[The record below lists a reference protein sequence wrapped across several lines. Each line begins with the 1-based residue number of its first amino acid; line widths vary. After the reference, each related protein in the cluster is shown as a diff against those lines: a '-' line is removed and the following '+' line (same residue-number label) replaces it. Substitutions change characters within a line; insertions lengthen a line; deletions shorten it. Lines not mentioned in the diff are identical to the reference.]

1 MATRFED
8 FSFHTIGREPEL
20 LKRLSTPDP
29 NAPYSEDEEQ
39 LDSTDSESS
48 WDVEP
53 FPSGRPTFLQRLSG
67 GDPGQENDGTAMMEV
82 DYAGPSDSNPS
93 LQSRFQ
99 PFADTINASNGVPR
113 AGNLQ
118 KAVGKAAAGVVTATH
133 SSSPTPASRH
143 PSHPQSTRPLPDHNS
158 ASLSESSQPPRVDGP
173 ESRPDSPFNFNLQY
187 PPNSSRSVSPVKPD
201 LARLKLEQLDLI
213 PSPHTPRN
221 RSPSPTL
228 TVPAP
233 PPNAPQCPPRQDA
246 LSWLR
251 SLRRL
256 LSSFASLND
265 TNPCTSQPN
274 ANASGSNINPAPT
287 DIVTL
292 TSHAEALTR
301 ESLERVR
308 TSTEASPD
316 VSEKGDTSSNAV
328 PEITGRVENVVDGV
342 KQSEEIL
349 RQMGEWIREYEMMLG
364 SPSDE
369 DGDVEMEMDNDD
381 DEAKVVAREER
392 YLEQLSERVELAQKR
407 RADAVESIV
416 EARKMRE
423 REKRE
428 KEEAERKRKE
438 VEAERERERQQRIAE
453 EEDAARERRIA
464 ELEQKLAKERAEDAE
479 AKARRQRE
487 DEERQRREAEE
498 QREEEER
505 MRAAERLREEE
516 EERKQQEAER
526 KREEEERKK
535 KEADE
540 ERKRQEEVEA
550 RRRKQAEEAAEAER
564 QRRLVEE
571 RERQRQVELAEQEKK
586 RKEAEER
593 RAAEA
598 ERRRLAEEQ
607 KRKRLEEAEQQR
619 KIEEERAKV
628 QEEAERKA
636 KAKIEDER
644 KQRET
649 LKLRKEREAAQ
660 RLAEQNPNR
669 EQPQGKPTQDG
680 EAEQAHSAGIHSAAR
695 SPIIPTKTASSTS
708 PPVTAAPSSV
718 KHTVSSSPPT
728 LPKKVL
734 ANPIAGQTLVP
745 LTPPQRK
752 QQKATDQ
759 QTSDN
764 VPPGVP
770 TPSTSSLTSHN
781 TSLSPDIARVTS
793 LGLRVPK
800 PTTSPLSSKKD
811 LHVDAD
817 VLNDAEAFRSQASV
831 LLSASSGVSDIP
843 TIHSYDPL
851 DQGNLPIQ
859 EYNTTPTRATR
870 SMNPQGVLASGSG
883 NAMEIG
889 KVEKQGVSHP
899 RVASVEGNPNQIPAP
914 TSSRRLSNG
923 GKSNGQQVS
932 ESMNVVP
939 KPGASSPVGS
949 TRATAPATITGAPI
963 ASGSVGGIPSANAS
977 AYPLVPRNAQAPLEQ
992 HVAQRGF
999 NNNPSTPARKRHS
1012 PSVLAPSSAEQSGD
1026 NLFDPVSSAASF
1038 PKRERLR
1045 RDKYLDHTV
1054 MSQSQSPLQVQ
1065 RQMSGRSDEMFDS
1078 RTQSQLSPKPAGQL
1092 AGRRKR
1098 PHEDDDDGSVSRQR
1112 CRFSPPPTREH
1123 DPRDDR
1129 GQRQRRVSDYVRETS
1144 PSSPPRR
1151 SARSASPPRLMDRL
1165 QQVSLGARLGPPQQE
1180 GCGVPD
1186 HNLPAVLPPSPTS
1199 YSGPCHDSNSGHGG
1213 PVTFESPP
1221 SLLRRMDVPE
1231 HSKNT
1236 SYHPPRAGPSKNTN
1250 GKGTFKAKKGISQ
1263 NNKKKR
1269 SSRGVVRKGGPGPVA
1284 PSRKHPVG
1292 LKQRLGGYAAIG

>member
-67 GDPGQENDGTAMMEV
+67 GDPGQENDDTAMMEV

-246 LSWLR
+246 LSRLR

-308 TSTEASPD
+308 TSTETSPD
-316 VSEKGDTSSNAV
+316 VSEKGDMSSNAV

-571 RERQRQVELAEQEKK
+571 RERQRQVELVEQEKK

-728 LPKKVL
+728 LPKKGL

-811 LHVDAD
+811 LRVDAD

-831 LLSASSGVSDIP
+831 LLSASSGVSDTP

-859 EYNTTPTRATR
+859 DYNTTPTRATR
-870 SMNPQGVLASGSG
+870 SMNPQGVLASGNG
-883 NAMEIG
+883 NAMEIEEVG
-889 KVEKQGVSHP
+889 KQGVSHP
-899 RVASVEGNPNQIPAP
+899 RVASVEGSANQIPAP
-914 TSSRRLSNG
+914 TSSRRLSDG

-932 ESMNVVP
+932 GSMNVVP
-939 KPGASSPVGS
+939 KPGAPSPFGP
-949 TRATAPATITGAPI
+949 TKALAPATITGALIPP
-963 ASGSVGGIPSANAS
+963 GSVGGVHPTNAS
-977 AYPLVPRNAQAPLEQ
+977 AYPPVPRNAQAPLEQ
-992 HVAQRGF
+992 DVAQREF
-999 NNNPSTPARKRHS
+999 NNPSTPARKRHP
-1012 PSVLAPSSAEQSGD
+1012 PSALVPPSAEQSGD
-1026 NLFDPVSSAASF
+1026 NLIDSVSS

-1045 RDKYLDHTV
+1045 RDKDLNSTP
-1054 MSQSQSPLQVQ
+1054 MSQSPLQVQ
-1065 RQMSGRSDEMFDS
+1065 RQVSGESDEMFDS
-1078 RTQSQLSPKPAGQL
+1078 RTQSQLPPKPAGRL

-1098 PHEDDDDGSVSRQR
+1098 PHEDDDNGSVSRQR
-1112 CRFSPPPTREH
+1112 CRFSPPPAREH
-1123 DPRDDR
+1123 DR
-1129 GQRQRRVSDYVRETS
+1129 GQRRVSDFVRETS

-1151 SARSASPPRLMDRL
+1151 SARSVSPRPTARLE
-1165 QQVSLGARLGPPQQE
+1165 QVSLEARIGPQQE

-1186 HNLPAVLPPSPTS
+1186 HGLPAVLPPSPTS
-1199 YSGPCHDSNSGHGG
+1199 YSGPRHDSNSGHGG
-1213 PVTFESPP
+1213 PVTFESPL

-1236 SYHPPRAGPSKNTN
+1236 SYHPPGAGPSKNTN
-1250 GKGTFKAKKGISQ
+1250 RKGTFKAKGISQ
-1263 NNKKKR
+1263 ANKKKW
-1269 SSRGVVRKGGPGPVA
+1269 SSCGGVRKGGPGPVA
-1284 PSRKHPVG
+1284 PSHKQPVS